1 MDRFLRGLLLDLD
14 KRCQVLQGILR
25 DGNFHQDLQSYSLF
39 CYRQLEILH
48 REVISLLGDPALGAS
63 ALLQNQFQQYK
74 RLAERLHLIESYP
87 IPFIMRYQ
95 SYDHNLFLLSAALAR
110 QIHYPLTVP
119 LVAALSHEYY
129 WTIAGFNLI
138 YIPAGEGE
146 FLLGLSDLCH
156 ELGHI
161 LLLHSEAK
169 FTFAFNLELLS
180 YIRSEQQRVRNEQRP
195 PDYHP
200 FYERLFVAWK
210 DRWTKEFVADI
221 VATYIAGPAFGWQHL
236 RLCAQMSQNIFEKGL
251 ESWILHPSDES
262 RMRTILTVL
271 RLLEHKKEAD
281 EIAEKWN
288 QYVTLTG
295 DVPPTDYRLCYPE
308 NLIHSLVNHV
318 LNACRDIGLRP
329 FTDTASDEIKP
340 NLIAIMNRTW
350 DEFFSNPESYSEWES
365 KQVLK
370 LFRLLVSEHP

>member
-14 KRCQVLQGILR
+14 KRCQVLQGMLR
-25 DGNFHQDLQSYSLF
+25 EGNFHQDLQSYSLEV
-39 CYRQLEILH
+39 YRQLEILH
-48 REVISLLGDPALGAS
+48 REILSFLGDPALGAS

-95 SYDHNLFLLSAALAR
+95 SYDHNLFLLCTALTR

-138 YIPAGEGE
+138 YIPTGEGE

-169 FTFAFNLELLS
+169 FTGAFNSELLS

-195 PDYHP
+195 PEYHQ

-236 RLCAQMSQNIFEKGL
+236 RLCAQMSEYIFEKRL
-251 ESWILHPSDES
+251 EPGMLHPSDDS
-262 RMRTILTVL
+262 RMRAILTVL
-271 RLLEHKKEAD
+271 RQIEHKKEAD
-281 EIAEKWN
+281 GIAAKWN
-288 QYVTLTG
+288 EYVTLIG
-295 DVPPTDYRLCYPE
+295 DVEPTDYRLCYPD

-329 FTDTASDEIKP
+329 FTDTVSDETKP
-340 NLIAIMNRTW
+340 NLIALMNRAW
-350 DEFFSNPESYSEWES
+350 DQFFSNPESYFEAI
-365 KQVLK
+365 
-370 LFRLLVSEHP
+370 